1 MNERVRKVSVRIADV
16 TYHLITSESEAS
28 IQRAVAAAEQL
39 VAAAR
44 EANPSLNQVAGV
56 VLALLNATGDR
67 ERLADELRA
76 SGQKLSQAALDA
88 ETLRHEIR
96 ALKEQNTILLREV
109 RRTQALGKKAEPAAP
124 TSGADAVAL
133 NQDAPAE
140 APQPED
146 ALAVERQ
153 DKGNITF
160 VLDPRILQDGPLTAA
175 AQPTPE
181 PAAQPA
187 TEVAPA
193 ADPVIQPE
201 DGAKAATDEKREEPR
216 QPGRLIQTGFDDLL
230 AHD

>member
-44 EANPSLNQVAGV
+44 EANPSLNQIAGV

-76 SGQKLSQAALDA
+76 SGQKLSQTALDA

-96 ALKEQNTILLREV
+96 ALKEQNTILLREI

-124 TSGADAVAL
+124 TSGTNAAAL
-133 NQDAPAE
+133 YQEAPAE

-146 ALAVERQ
+146 APAAERQ

-160 VLDPRILQDGPLTAA
+160 VLDPRILQDEPPTAV
-175 AQPTPE
+175 
-181 PAAQPA
+181 AQPA

-193 ADPVIQPE
+193 VAPIIQPE
-201 DGAKAATDEKREEPR
+201 DEAKAATDEKREEPQ